1 MAIINANTAG
11 SATLTPDT
19 VDTINLTCPATR
31 LIVWNLK
38 HTGSTL
44 YFTFAPAATGAPTPT
59 VGGNNCY
66 AVSHGP
72 AGVLNL
78 PALGVPLQI
87 KVISA
92 AAQDYSVMVV

>member
-1 MAIINANTAG
+1 MATINANKAG
-11 SATLTPDT
+11 SATLTANT
-19 VDTINLTCPATR
+19 VDTVNLTCPATR
-31 LIVWNLK
+31 LIVWNRS

-59 VGGNNCY
+59 VGGNDCY

-72 AGVLNL
+72 AGVLDL
-78 PALGVPLQI
+78 PALGVPLQV

-92 AAQDYSVMVV
+92 GTQDYSVMVV